1 MEYRLEKLKAKMDAR
16 LADPLESQEWKDKIL
31 KNKERHA
38 RRNPYRPR
46 ISTYG
51 SVYPVTVQ
59 QVLDAQQ
66 AQIRAYEQ
74 LMYRNRTNKDFD
86 RETYTEQYKLLHQ
99 AYDDNIQYMST
110 PQQIKWL
117 NDKAKESS
125 RLASRKWYRENKEHR
140 KEYMK
145 EYNSRPEVKERN
157 ADRARER
164 YERKRKALGKKPGLS
179 KREKLM
185 EEERRRYDEEQ
196 LEEMYDNL

>member
-1 MEYRLEKLKAKMDAR
+1 MEYRLERLKAKMDAR
-16 LADPLESQEWKDKIL
+16 LADPFESQEWKDKIL

-66 AQIRAYEQ
+66 AQIRAYQQ
-74 LMYRNRTNKDFD
+74 LIYRNRSNKDFD
-86 RETYTEQYKLLHQ
+86 IETFKDQLKLLDQ
-99 AYDDNIQYMST
+99 AYDDNIQYIST

-125 RLASRKWYRENKEHR
+125 RLASRRWYRDNKEHR

-164 YERKRKALGKKPGLS
+164 YERKRKALGKKPGPS

-185 EEERRRYDEEQ
+185 EEERIRLDAEMREE
-196 LEEMYDNL
+196 EFENL